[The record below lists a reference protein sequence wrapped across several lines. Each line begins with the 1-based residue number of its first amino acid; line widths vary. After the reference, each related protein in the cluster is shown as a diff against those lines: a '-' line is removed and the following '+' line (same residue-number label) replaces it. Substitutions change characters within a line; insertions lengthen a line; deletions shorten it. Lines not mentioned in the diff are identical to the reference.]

1 MRRRGH
7 KRKSEDCNIDKT
19 LQVENKRNLNNL
31 DYEFKELIKDIHF
44 DFIDVEEILNR
55 ISIKMEYIHDLMSGA
70 IIMYSVEDNLIGENR
85 RKCMDLFTDSALIS
99 QKLIN
104 NEISDLVVNPN
115 FSTYELRLDCLTV
128 ILTTFNYLIE
138 IYSKENNITKV
149 LKYGNTVII
158 LEKEIRRIK
167 EKLNIKIS

>member
-70 IIMYSVEDNLIGENR
+70 IIMYSIEENVW
-85 RKCMDLFTDSALIS
+85 T
-99 QKLIN
+99 
-104 NEISDLVVNPN
+104 
-115 FSTYELRLDCLTV
+115 CLQ
-128 ILTTFNYLIE
+128 IQL
-138 IYSKENNITKV
+138 
-149 LKYGNTVII
+149 
-158 LEKEIRRIK
+158 
-167 EKLNIKIS
+167 